1 MFFVLSKILYFIIQ
15 PIVWFVGFLGFAYF
29 TKNQQKRRLILRGLF
44 WGIIL
49 LTNPFLSNRIFHA
62 WEYPAVPMQSM
73 RDTFDVGIV
82 LGGFSAFDVYPSTD
96 RLNFNSSVNRLT
108 DAVVLYKKGLVK
120 KLLIT
125 GGDGRL
131 VGKSVNEA
139 DATLTYLMD
148 MGIAQNDIL
157 IENNAKNTRENAV
170 FSKVLLE
177 KNSLANA
184 KCLLITS
191 AFHMRRSMGCFK
203 KVGINFQPFPA
214 HFIAERLEWNASST
228 FMPDNKAFWN
238 WEIFIKEWV
247 GYGVYWLQGYI

>member
-1 MFFVLSKILYFIIQ
+1 MFFILSKILYFIIQ
-15 PIVWFVGFLGFAYF
+15 PIVWLVGFLGYAYF

-44 WGIIL
+44 WGVVL
-49 LTNPFLSNRIFHA
+49 LTNPLFSNRIFHA
-62 WEYPAVPMQSM
+62 WEYPAVPMQNM
-73 RDTFDVGIV
+73 RDTCDIGIV
-82 LGGFSAFDVYPSTD
+82 LGGFSAFDVYPSAD
-96 RLNFNSSVNRLT
+96 RLNFNASVNRLT
-108 DAVVLYKKGLVK
+108 DAVALYKKGLVK

-139 DATLTYLMD
+139 DATLTYLMNL
-148 MGIAQNDIL
+148 GIAQNDIL

-177 KNSLANA
+177 KNGLANA

-191 AFHMRRSMGCFK
+191 AFHTRRAMGCFK
-203 KVGINFQPFPA
+203 KVGIHFQPFPA

-228 FMPDNKAFWN
+228 FMPDNKAFSN
-238 WEIFIKEWV
+238 WEIFLKEWV

>member
-1 MFFVLSKILYFIIQ
+1 MFFILSKILYFIIQ
-15 PIVWFVGFLGFAYF
+15 PIVWLVGFLGYAYF

-44 WGIIL
+44 WGVVL
-49 LTNPFLSNRIFHA
+49 LTNPLFSNRIFHA
-62 WEYPAVPMQSM
+62 WEYPAVPMQNM
-73 RDTFDVGIV
+73 RDTCDIGIV

-96 RLNFNSSVNRLT
+96 RLNFNASVNRLT
-108 DAVVLYKKGLVK
+108 DAVALYKKGLVK

-139 DATLTYLMD
+139 DATLTYLMNL
-148 MGIAQNDIL
+148 GIAQNDIL

-177 KNSLANA
+177 KNGLANA

-191 AFHMRRSMGCFK
+191 AFHTRRAMGCFK
-203 KVGINFQPFPA
+203 KVGIHFQPFPA

-228 FMPDNKAFWN
+228 FMPDNKAFSN
-238 WEIFIKEWV
+238 WEIFLKEWV